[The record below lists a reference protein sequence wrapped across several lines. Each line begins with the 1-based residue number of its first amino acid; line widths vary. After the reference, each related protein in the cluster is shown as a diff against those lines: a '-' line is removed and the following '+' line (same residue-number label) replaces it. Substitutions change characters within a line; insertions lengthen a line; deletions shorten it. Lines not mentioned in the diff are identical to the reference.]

1 MNNIV
6 KASLAALSIG
16 QAVSL
21 NAQKPNF
28 VIMMTDQQRADLTE
42 REGYPLD
49 SLRSQTGWGR
59 REHGSVMPIHLA
71 RQVPRQGFQC

>member
-28 VIMMTDQQRADLTE
+28 VIMMTDQQRADLTK

-49 SLRSQTGWGR
+49 LTPFADRMGQEGAWFSHAYT
-59 REHGSVMPIHLA
+59 
-71 RQVPRQGFQC
+71 

>member
-1 MNNIV
+1 MDNIL

-28 VIMMTDQQRADLTE
+28 IIMMTDQQRADLTA
-42 REGYPLD
+42 
-49 SLRSQTGWGR
+49 T
-59 REHGSVMPIHLA
+59 
-71 RQVPRQGFQC
+71 